1 MKLGIPNICHFWYAA
16 ALFLMTCKK
25 YAKKGINLHQ
35 NSQNEP
41 KFCVLG
47 AKRTPVRK
55 KGTVPPVV
63 TNISYEAGE
72 LGPAIHVKSYYGSQ
86 KLKYSTLCI
95 VQGTVKHDNT
105 CRY

>member
-16 ALFLMTCKK
+16 ALFLKACKK
-25 YAKKGINLHQ
+25 YAKKGINLQQ

-47 AKRTPVRK
+47 AER
-55 KGTVPPVV
+55 TVPPVV

-95 VQGTVKHDNT
+95 VQGTVKQDDT